1 MQNRKRNWLSVAMLS
16 SALSLSLSAGPV
28 QAVLI
33 NGFKNDAIDYTFS
46 FSSVQGGVTL
56 SGSVNVDVSAF
67 DTLSNKITLSVT
79 LTNTTP
85 TATAGNNRWT
95 HWGFGSSPDIKQI
108 NFQDQDPSDGG
119 MTAASISNFPALSLI
134 DACSTSN
141 NNCAGGGGGGI
152 GEGQFDVFTLTL
164 DFDDLTDAGVDL
176 SPFGVKFQSVG
187 AQGASEEFYTYT
199 CVTNCSPP
207 PPSPPPPPLQPPPPP
222 PPPPSGGCEPGTPGC
237 TNQTVPEPGS
247 LALLSLG
254 LAGLA
259 LAQRRRRR

>member
-1 MQNRKRNWLSVAMLS
+1 MQNRKKNWLPVAMLS

-28 QAVLI
+28 EAVLI
-33 NGFKNDAIDYTFS
+33 NGIKNDAIDYT

-56 SGSVNVDVSAF
+56 SGSVNVDVDAF
-67 DTLSNKITLSVT
+67 NTLSNKITLSVT

-108 NFQDQDPSDGG
+108 NFQDPSDGG
-119 MTAASISNFPALSLI
+119 MTAASISNFPALKLI
-134 DACSTSN
+134 EACSTSGK
-141 NNCAGGGGGGI
+141 NCAGGRDGGI
-152 GEGQFDVFTLTL
+152 DEGQSDSFTLIL
-164 DFDDLTDAGVDL
+164 NFDDLTDAGVDL
-176 SPFGVKFQSVG
+176 SPFGVKYQSVG

-207 PPSPPPPPLQPPPPP
+207 PPPPPPAPPLQPPPPP

>member
-1 MQNRKRNWLSVAMLS
+1 MQNRKKNWLPVAMLS

-33 NGFKNDAIDYTFS
+33 NGVKNDAIDYT

-56 SGSVNVDVSAF
+56 SGSVNVDVNAF
-67 DTLSNKITLSVT
+67 NTSSNRITLSVT

-95 HWGFGSSPDIKQI
+95 HWGFGSSPNIKSI
-108 NFQDQDPSDGG
+108 GFLDPSDGG
-119 MTAASISNFPALSLI
+119 MTAASISNFPGLSLI
-134 DACSTSN
+134 EACSTSG

-152 GEGQFDVFTLTL
+152 GEGQSDSFALTL

-187 AQGASEEFYTYT
+187 AQGASAEFYTS

-207 PPSPPPPPLQPPPPP
+207 PA
-222 PPPPSGGCEPGTPGC
+222 PPPSGGCEPGTPGC

-259 LAQRRRRR
+259 LAQRRRRH